1 LVVTE
6 ADGRS
11 VPSAAVNAA
20 QVRARDFGA
29 FDQLRLVA
37 FGYDMDNM
45 KARGWSQSEMPLPV
59 EDSEFDKEFL
69 DGLVR
74 KLVPAAASASRALTF
89 QIKSALYPR
98 PRDVSGDFGFIGERF
113 WRETETGF
121 YQTIRL
127 ADEVYRRDPDDSDAQ
142 RPVIEGWVRILRER
156 ALALFDEH
164 APLAG
169 IEDRDMERL
178 VRARWSLLMT
188 FYGGELYSALGL
200 VSAKERKAR
209 RK

>member
-1 LVVTE
+1 
-6 ADGRS
+6 
-11 VPSAAVNAA
+11 
-20 QVRARDFGA
+20 VRASDFGA

-59 EDSEFDKEFL
+59 EDGKLDKEFL

-74 KLVPAAASASRALTF
+74 KFVPAAAIASRALIYQT
-89 QIKSALYPR
+89 KSALYPR
-98 PRDVSGDFGFIGERF
+98 PSDVPGDFGFIGERF

-121 YQTIRL
+121 YQTVRQ
-127 ADEVYRRDPDDSDAQ
+127 AGAVYRRDPDDTDAQ
-142 RPVIEGWVRILRER
+142 RPVIEGWVRILRDR

-169 IEDRDMERL
+169 IENRDMERL
-178 VRARWSLLMT
+178 VRARWSLVMT
-188 FYGGELYSALGL
+188 FHGAGKQGGDLYSALGL

>member
-1 LVVTE
+1 ML
-6 ADGRS
+6 
-11 VPSAAVNAA
+11 
-20 QVRARDFGA
+20 
-29 FDQLRLVA
+29 A

-59 EDSEFDKEFL
+59 EDGKLDKEFL

-74 KLVPAAASASRALTF
+74 KLVSAAVIASRALTF
-89 QIKSALYPR
+89 QVKSALYRR
-98 PRDVSGDFGFIGERF
+98 PSDVPGDFGFIGERF

-127 ADEVYRRDPDDSDAQ
+127 AAEVYRRDPDDTDAQ
-142 RPVIEGWVRILRER
+142 LPVTEGWVRILRDR

-169 IEDRDMERL
+169 IENREMERL
-178 VRARWSLLMT
+178 VRARWSLVMT
-188 FYGGELYSALGL
+188 FHGAGKQGEDLYSALGL
-200 VSAKERKAR
+200 VSAKQRKAR